1 MANFKDS
8 PHFAIHDD
16 YYTPKSAWTKLEPAF
31 SQYPPGIKVWE
42 ACMLGADKS
51 KSPEYIKSA
60 LTNYVQEVHYDTE
73 MNCLTHQPDEEWDMI
88 ITNIPFNRKLKIPI
102 LKRFVE
108 LDKPFITLLN
118 SCNLYS
124 NYFREIFKDK
134 FQHVQII
141 HPKGK
146 INYDKLENGDLRK
159 TKNASFYSVYLCYKM
174 DIPNEKLYL

>member
-16 YYTPKSAWTKLEPAF
+16 YYTPESAWTRISDIIPKDTL
-31 SQYPPGIKVWE
+31 VWE
-42 ACMLGADKS
+42 ACMLGAEKS
-51 KSPEYIKSA
+51 KSPDYI
-60 LTNYVQEVHYDTE
+60 
-73 MNCLTHQPDEEWDMI
+73 MNVSECAMFYSTDMDCLTQEPYDWDMI
-88 ITNIPFNRKLKIPI
+88 ITNIPFDKKKKIPI

-124 NYFREIFKDK
+124 NYFREIFKDNL
-134 FQHVQII
+134 QYVQVI

-146 INYDKLENGDLRK
+146 INYDKLENGELKK
-159 TKNASFYSVYLCYKM
+159 TKNCSFYSVYLCYKM

>member
-16 YYTPKSAWTKLEPAF
+16 YYTPESAWSKLEPAF
-31 SQYPPGIKVWE
+31 SHLAPGIKVWE

-51 KSPEYIKSA
+51 KSPEYIKNA
-60 LTNYVQEVHYDTE
+60 LTNYVQEVRYDTE
-73 MNCLTHQPDEEWDMI
+73 MDCLTQQPDDYDMI
-88 ITNIPFNRKLKIPI
+88 ITNIPFDKEKKIPI

-108 LDKPFITLLN
+108 LDKPFVTLLN

-134 FQHVQII
+134 LQYVQVI

-146 INYDKLENGDLRK
+146 INYDKLVSGELIE
-159 TKNASFYSVYLCYKM
+159 TKNCSFYSVYLCYKM
-174 DIPNEKLYL
+174 NIPNEYLYL

>member
-16 YYTPKSAWTKLEPAF
+16 YYTPESAWQRISVVIPKD
-31 SQYPPGIKVWE
+31 KVIWE

-51 KSPEYIKSA
+51 KSPDYITS
-60 LTNYVQEVHYDTE
+60 LGVQSVYCDRS
-73 MNCLTHQPDEEWDMI
+73 MDCLTDQPDDYDMI
-88 ITNIPFNRKLKIPI
+88 ITNIPFDKEKKIPI

-108 LDKPFITLLN
+108 LDKPFVTLLN

-134 FQHVQII
+134 LQYVQVI

-146 INYDKLENGDLRK
+146 INYDKLVSGELIE
-159 TKNASFYSVYLCYKM
+159 TKNCSFYSVYLCYKM
-174 DIPNEKLYL
+174 NIPNEYLYL